1 MRPFLLVL
9 FLYSFYSVEAQYSI
23 SGRISNEQSE
33 SLSSAVAFLQDTE
46 FAVVSDND
54 GQYNLKSIPA
64 GKYIF
69 KVTYLGYKTYADTI
83 ELKGNMRLDV
93 VMEGSRYQL
102 DEIEVMANQ
111 LDEDS
116 PFSYT
121 EVSAE
126 ELNVKKGAQDLPF
139 LLEYNPSMVVTSD
152 AGAGVGYTSM
162 RVRGSD
168 ATRINITVNGVPIN
182 DSESHGVFWVNMPD
196 FSSSVDDLQ
205 IQRGVGP
212 STNGAAAFGA
222 TVSMNTNRVKE
233 NSSINIEGTYGSFN
247 TRKLSFN
254 VNTGLINDRWN
265 IEGRYSRIN
274 SDGYVD
280 RASSE
285 LESYYF
291 SASHLGKKSSL
302 SFITF
307 SGSERTY
314 QSWWGVPEARLE
326 NDEEALLNHYYNN
339 LGVTYLTPQDS
350 VNLFDSDRRYNYY
363 LYENQVDDYGQDHYQ
378 LIWKQQAH
386 ENWNFNLTAH
396 YTRGRGFFE
405 EFKVD
410 ERFSDYGLELR
421 NSSNEPVESSDLV
434 RRRWLDNHFLG
445 VIFNNDITLNDRAR
459 LLLGS
464 SSNVYLGDHF
474 GNVIFA
480 QDAVVVDKDYNYYF
494 SDATK
499 WDNNLYAKLN
509 WQASDKLLLFADLQ
523 ARSLSYESLG
533 TDNDL
538 VPINIDTSYTFFNP
552 KLGLTWIRNQQSQ
565 FYISLARSEREP
577 VRSDFIDAIGTQV
590 PDTEKLWDLE
600 LGHRFNTG
608 DFSIQSNIYFMQYN
622 DQLVLTGAV
631 NDVGAPVRTNVDQ
644 SYRLGLEL
652 DGLYK
657 FNTNFSWQANL
668 SLSRNRIDYFE
679 EQLFDYLNNTV
690 VTNAYNDSNI
700 AFSPD
705 VILGSNLNYTFKDFE
720 LRLLSKYVGQQ
731 FLDNTSNESRSLD
744 AYFYSDLVVSYAP
757 RVKGIENLSIK
768 FMINNL
774 LDAEYASNAYTYSY
788 IFGDLITENFYYP
801 QAGRNFLVNASFSF

>member
-69 KVTYLGYKTYADTI
+69 KVTYLGYKTYTDTI

-291 SASHLGKKSSL
+291 SASHLGQNSSL

-339 LGVTYLTPQDS
+339 LGVTYLTTQDS

-421 NSSNEPVESSDLV
+421 NSSDEPVESSDLV

>member
-1 MRPFLLVL
+1 MRPLLLLL
-9 FLYSFYSVEAQYSI
+9 FLYVLSPAEAQYNI
-23 SGRISNEQSE
+23 SGRITNEQSE
-33 SLSSAVAFLQDTE
+33 SLSSAVAFLQDTDY
-46 FAVVSDND
+46 AAVSDID
-54 GQYNLKSIPA
+54 GQYALKNVPA
-64 GKYIF
+64 GKYLF
-69 KVTYLGYKTYADTI
+69 KVTYLGYQTYVDTI
-83 ELKGNMRLDV
+83 ELKADMRYDV
-93 VMEGSRYQL
+93 ILEGSRYQL
-102 DEIEVMANQ
+102 DEIEVTANK
-111 LDEDS
+111 LDKDS

-126 ELNVKKGAQDLPF
+126 DLDVKEGAQDLPF

-168 ATRINITVNGVPIN
+168 ATRVNITVNGVPIN

-196 FSSSVDDLQ
+196 FASSVDDLQ

-222 TVSMNTNRVKE
+222 TVSMNTSRVKE
-233 NSSINIEGTYGSFN
+233 NSSINIEGSYGSFN

-254 VNTGLINDRWN
+254 VNTGLINERWN

-350 VNLFDSDRRYNYY
+350 VNLFNSDRRYNYY
-363 LYENQVDDYGQDHYQ
+363 LYEDQVDDYGQDHYQ
-378 LIWKQQAH
+378 LIWKQEAL

-410 ERFSDYGLELR
+410 EQFSDYGLELR
-421 NSSNEPVESSDLV
+421 NSANEPVESSDLV

-445 VIFNNDITLNDRAR
+445 LIFNNDITLSDEAS
-459 LLLGS
+459 LLVGT

-480 QDAVVVDKDYNYYF
+480 RDAVVEDREYNYYF

-509 WQASDKLLLFADLQ
+509 WQASQKLLLFADLQ
-523 ARSLSYESLG
+523 ARSISYESMG
-533 TDNDL
+533 NDNDL
-538 VPINIDTSYTFFNP
+538 LPIDIDTSYTFFNP
-552 KLGLTWIRNQQSQ
+552 KLGLTWTADQRSQ

-577 VRSDFIDAIGTQV
+577 VRSDFIDAIGTKV
-590 PDTEKLWDLE
+590 PETEKLWDLE
-600 LGHRFNTG
+600 FGHRYNSG
-608 DFSIQSNIYFMQYN
+608 EFSLQSNIYFMHYQ

-652 DGLYK
+652 DGLYR
-657 FNTNFSWQANL
+657 FNSKFSWRANL
-668 SLSRNRIDYFE
+668 GLSQNKIDFFE

-690 VTNAYNDSNI
+690 VANAYENSNI

-705 VILGSNLNYTFKDFE
+705 VIVGSNLNYSFDDIDIS
-720 LRLLSKYVGQQ
+720 LLSKYVGRQ
-731 FLDNTSNESRSLD
+731 FLDNTSNEARSLD
-744 AYFYSDLVVSYAP
+744 AYSYSDLVISYVP
-757 RVKGIENLSIK
+757 EVKGIENLSIK
-768 FMINNL
+768 LIVNNIFN
-774 LDAEYASNAYTYSY
+774 AEYASNAYTYSY
-788 IFGDLITENFYYP
+788 LFGDLITENFYYP

>member
-1 MRPFLLVL
+1 MRPLLLLL
-9 FLYSFYSVEAQYSI
+9 FICIFTCSDAQYSI
-23 SGRISNEQSE
+23 SGRIANEQSE
-33 SLSSAVAFLQDTE
+33 ALSSAVAFLQDTE
-46 FAVVSDND
+46 FASVSDID
-54 GQYNLKSIPA
+54 GQFILNNIPA
-64 GKYIF
+64 GKYLF
-69 KVTYLGYKTYADTI
+69 KVTYLGYKTYADSI
-83 ELKGNMRLDV
+83 ELTEDMRLDV
-93 VMEGSRYQL
+93 ILQGSKYQL
-102 DEIEVMANQ
+102 DEIEVTANQ
-111 LDEDS
+111 LDEAS

-121 EVSAE
+121 QVTAKDLDIKE
-126 ELNVKKGAQDLPF
+126 GAQDLPF
-139 LLEYNPSMVVTSD
+139 LLEYNPSMVVSSD

-168 ATRINITVNGVPIN
+168 ATRVNITVNGVPVN

-196 FSSSVDDLQ
+196 FASSVDDLQ

-233 NSSINIEGTYGSFN
+233 NSSIKIEGTYGSFN

-291 SASHLGKKSSL
+291 SVSHLGKKSSL

-314 QSWWGVPEARLE
+314 QSWWGVPEARLD
-326 NDEEALLNHYYNN
+326 NDEDALLNHYNN
-339 LGVTYLTPQDS
+339 NPGTYLTPQDS

-363 LYENQVDDYGQDHYQ
+363 LYDDQVDDYGQDHYQ
-378 LIWKQQAH
+378 MIWKQQAH
-386 ENWNFNLTAH
+386 NNWNFNLTAH

-405 EFKVD
+405 EYKVN
-410 ERFSDYGLELR
+410 EQFSDYGLELR
-421 NSSNEPVESSDLV
+421 DSSDEPVQSSDLV

-445 VIFNNDITLNDRAR
+445 FIFNNDITLSDRAG

-474 GNVIFA
+474 GNVIYA
-480 QDAVVVDKDYNYYF
+480 RDAVIIDPEYNYYF

-523 ARSLSYESLG
+523 ARSISYESMG
-533 TDNDL
+533 NDNDL
-538 VPINIDTSYTFFNP
+538 LPIDIDTSYTFFNP
-552 KLGLTWIRNQQSQ
+552 KLGLTWTHNQKSQ

-590 PDTEKLWDLE
+590 PETEKLWDLE
-600 LGHRFNTG
+600 LGHRLNSASFVL
-608 DFSIQSNIYFMQYN
+608 QSNIYFMHYK

-652 DGLYK
+652 DGLYR
-657 FNTNFSWQANL
+657 FNSNFSWRANL
-668 SLSRNRIDYFE
+668 SLSRNRIDFFE
-679 EQLFDYLNNTV
+679 EQLFDYSNNTIV
-690 VTNAYNDSNI
+690 INAYDNRNI

-705 VILGSNLNYTFKDFE
+705 VILGSSLNYAWRDIDII
-720 LRLLSKYVGQQ
+720 LLSKYVGRQ
-731 FLDNTSNESRSLD
+731 FLDNTSNEARALD
-744 AYFYSDLVVSYAP
+744 AYFYSDLVVSYTP
-757 RVKGIENLSIK
+757 SVKGIENLSIK
-768 FMINNL
+768 LMVNNL
-774 LDAEYASNAYTYSY
+774 MNAEYASNAYTYSY

-801 QAGRNFLVNASFSF
+801 QAGRNVLVNASFSF